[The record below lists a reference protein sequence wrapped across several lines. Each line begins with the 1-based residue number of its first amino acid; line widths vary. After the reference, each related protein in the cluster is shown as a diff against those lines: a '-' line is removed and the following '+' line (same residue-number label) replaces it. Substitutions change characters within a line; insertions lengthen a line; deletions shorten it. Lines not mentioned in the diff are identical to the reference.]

1 MCTQVSFPSC
11 TIKAYHTVHEML
23 QSPLPSMSVEA
34 IATPVPATASATE
47 SMMVVVT
54 TKRVYHVSRDKLM
67 EPVQETNPA
76 ASSELILCTSRDK
89 LMEPVQ
95 ETNPA
100 ASSELVLSTGSAGKC
115 MEPVQETDQLASGEL
130 VL

>member
-76 ASSELILCTSRDK
+76 ASSEL
-89 LMEPVQ
+89 
-95 ETNPA
+95 
-100 ASSELVLSTGSAGKC
+100 VLSTGSAGKC